1 MTDPLPAQCG
11 FMGRNDAEFPPA
23 SLSCAASSIHWPASR
38 SFPSANAK
46 PIRLRANFY
55 ILQKL
60 DGTGNFSEKDPED
73 IAFLND
79 WINYCNESFST
90 LKVLSND
97 CNNVLYR
104 GAKIEI
110 IPKLIFLRD
119 EQAWNNDNSK
129 SEYQCPTDSNF
140 HLIKFDSAAH
150 QRDPGAINVYLT
162 ASGSIYH
169 QMVTLGTITDPNTG
183 INGKMKYWWCSMFST
198 EFNLNATLR
207 IHIPNLYLK
216 YWWFRNTYPFQPYSV
231 TRTWL
236 VGEGRTL
243 AHEFAHMFQYI
254 HLDRDLNCPNNL
266 LSTTTDDSYRDV
278 FEKRHMEQIHSLLT
292 TTNLRQ
298 FIPCEE
304 HYQDASSDIIVAGN
318 EVWDMNLRLYSNVIV
333 KNGATLTITCK
344 VLMPEEG
351 LITVERGGK
360 LIVDGG
366 TVTRANTCDPTQFW
380 RTISAHGD
388 PSSQAN
394 GAEVRII
401 NGGLV
406 EGAVVGVTTG
416 AYPNNTSDLW
426 GATVRV
432 DNGTF
437 RDCRKGVEF
446 WPFYGTNTSYFKNAK
461 FLRTNTGS
469 SHTGVSMWRNNG
481 VLFERCTFTNM
492 TRNGIVTFDA
502 SFSVQKACKFSGSS
516 EAAIA
521 CSGAD
526 PLPLPVLIGDVADIE
541 ANRNE
546 FTGNTIGAH
555 ITATRAEM
563 YRNKMSNFD
572 FDIAVIGQSITT
584 IGKNNFSAAAAGVTL
599 ESTGSLINK
608 TNCNYYAGTQAG
620 IFLKGR
626 NSGFSFEEDGFNTLI
641 HDVYL
646 KNAGTTLGRIGNQ
659 GSTGNGIYNYFTPG
673 KTEQI
678 KTEPGQTAQFTYF
691 YPQGSSAPKC
701 AINGVNCSPNSNF
714 RATQTG
720 TTKVPM
726 CGIPG
731 PPDEEDGC
739 DDDVCYRPE
748 LETLIANAQNTLHTG
763 DNSVILNVAQTG
775 SALSD
780 IAALQAASPYL
791 SDAVLLATAANPG
804 LSSVQKTAILKA
816 NAPLSPD
823 VMEQLSGLNI
833 SNMEELEQA
842 NQQTPFSER
851 ERMRGELDALLVEK
865 EKAIN
870 RFFAHNVANHNWT
883 TLENVFLQDLT
894 GHNHRR
900 LFSVYLAQ
908 NKFVQADQV
917 LDQMP
922 VLNIEDQYFV
932 QIQRVNLAHRMEPVA
947 YQLDN
952 ATEQMLLNIAESH
965 TEVAAYAQSLLGLLT
980 GRFFMPELPNL
991 TAAQEEGAGERHSKA
1006 RQVESLPMKQAF
1018 TVTPNPATEMLDLR
1032 GVSITGGMVSFRHIA
1047 TGQIARN
1054 VYLPDGGT
1062 LSVSIRDLPDGVY
1075 ILTLTQNDRVTARQ
1089 KLVIQH

>member
-1 MTDPLPAQCG
+1 M
-11 FMGRNDAEFPPA
+11 
-23 SLSCAASSIHWPASR
+23 
-38 SFPSANAK
+38 
-46 PIRLRANFY
+46 Y
-55 ILQKL
+55 VLQKA
-60 DGTGNFSEKDPED
+60 DGRGNFNPGNPDEMQ
-73 IAFLND
+73 FLND
-79 WINYCNESFST
+79 WFSKCSEVISKLT
-90 LKVLSND
+90 IQSDD
-97 CNNVLYR
+97 CSQTIYT
-104 GAKIEI
+104 GAKVEFV
-110 IPKLIFLRD
+110 PNWIFVQD
-119 EQAWNNDNSK
+119 EYLWNNDNTTSFFK
-129 SEYQCPTDSNF
+129 CPEDAEW
-140 HLIKFDSAAH
+140 HLKDFDIANH
-150 QRDPGAINVYLT
+150 QNDPGAINVYLT
-162 ASGSIYH
+162 ASGAIYH
-169 QMVTLGTITDPNTG
+169 QMVTLRTITDPNTG
-183 INGKMKYWWCSMFST
+183 VTGPMPYWWCS
-198 EFNLNATLR
+198 EFPHSDFTKSSR

-216 YWWFRNTYPFQPYSV
+216 YWWFKNTYSAQPFSV
-231 TRTWL
+231 TRQWL
-236 VGEGRTL
+236 VEEGRVL
-243 AHEFAHMFQYI
+243 AHEFGHSLNWVHDETCVANNLMTQAGGY
-254 HLDRDLNCPNNL
+254 RDLVTQTQL
-266 LSTTTDDSYRDV
+266 GIAHEALA
-278 FEKRHMEQIHSLLT
+278 

-298 FIPCEE
+298 FIACTEKYGNPE
-304 HYQDASSDIIVAGN
+304 SDVVVSAD
-318 EVWDMNLRLYSNVIV
+318 ETWDIDLRLFSNVVV

-366 TVTRANTCDPTQFW
+366 TVTRANTCGPTQFW

-394 GAEVRII
+394 GAVVRIM

-406 EGAVVGVTTG
+406 EGAVAGVTTG
-416 AYPNNTSDLW
+416 AYPNNTSNLW

-481 VLFERCTFTNM
+481 VLFEGCTFTNM
-492 TRNGIVTFDA
+492 TRNGIITFDA

-526 PLPLPVLIGDVADIE
+526 PLPLPVLIGDLADTE
-541 ANRNE
+541 ADRNE
-546 FTGNTIGAH
+546 FNGNTIGAH
-555 ITATRAEM
+555 VTATRAEI
-563 YRNKMSNFD
+563 YRSKMSNFD

-659 GSTGNGIYNYFTPG
+659 GSAGNGIYNYFTPG

-678 KTEPGQTAQFTYF
+678 KTEPNQTAQFTYF
-691 YPQGSSAPKC
+691 YPQGSAAPKC
-701 AINGVNCSPNSNF
+701 AINAVNCFPNSNF
-714 RATQTG
+714 RATETG

-739 DDDVCYRPE
+739 GDDVCYRPE
-748 LETLIANAQNTLHTG
+748 LETLITTAQNTLHTG
-763 DNSVILNVAQTG
+763 DNSAILNTAQTG

-780 IAALQAASPYL
+780 VAALQAASPYL
-791 SDAVLLATAANPG
+791 SDAVLLAAAANPG
-804 LSSVQKTAILKA
+804 FSSAQRTAILKA

-823 VMEQLSGLNI
+823 VMGQLSSLNI
-833 SNMEELEQA
+833 FNMNELEQA
-842 NQQTPFSER
+842 NQETPFSER
-851 ERMRGELDALLVEK
+851 ERVRAELEGLWVEK

-870 RFFAHNVANHNWT
+870 RFFAHNVATNNWAI
-883 TLENVFLQDLT
+883 LENVFLQDLT

-908 NKFVQADQV
+908 NKFAQAGQV

-922 VLNIEDQYFV
+922 VLNMEDQYFV

-947 YQLDN
+947 YQLDD
-952 ATEQMLLNIAESH
+952 ATEQMLLNIAASQ

-991 TAAQEEGAGERHSKA
+991 AAAQGEGAGERQSKEGQTGNLSVQ
-1006 RQVESLPMKQAF
+1006 QVF
-1018 TVTPNPATEMLDLR
+1018 TATPNPATEMLDLR
-1032 GVSITGGMVSFRHIA
+1032 GVSITGGLVSFRHIA

-1075 ILTLTQNDRVTARQ
+1075 VLTLMQNDRVTARQ